1 MNDPLLLSLPG
12 AWKPVLTALLL
23 PPVPWL
29 LLIALGARCLWHR
42 QRAGWWLVLPSLAA
56 LWLGSTTGAAEVLT
70 RLAGLET
77 APLPAARLAALAAQG
92 GAARRTGG
100 PTTAIVVLGGGR
112 DLFSPEYGGADL
124 SGESLRRLRYGLW
137 LARATGAPV
146 AFSGGH
152 GWSQPEGESEAAIAA
167 RVAAREFGQPLR
179 WVEARSR
186 DTRSNARLT
195 MPLLR
200 ADGVRHVVL
209 VTHGWHMK
217 RALRAF
223 ADAAGDVS
231 IEPAPVELAGDA
243 DLAPMAWLPSGQG
256 QLRCRQVLREW
267 VALRLGA

>member
-1 MNDPLLLSLPG
+1 MNDLLLLHLPG

-29 LLIALGARCLWHR
+29 LLIAVGARCLWRR

-56 LWLGSTTGAAEVLT
+56 LWLGSTTGTAERLA
-70 RLAGLET
+70 RLAGLEAT
-77 APLPAARLAALAAQG
+77 ALPASRISALAAAQAS
-92 GAARRTGG
+92 AAGRSN
-100 PTTAIVVLGGGR
+100 TAIVVLGGGR
-112 DLFSPEYGGADL
+112 DLIAPEYGGADL
-124 SGESLRRLRYGLW
+124 SSESLRRLRYGLW
-137 LARATGAPV
+137 LSRATGLPV

-152 GWSQPEGESEAAIAA
+152 GWSQPQGESEAGIAA

-179 WVEARSR
+179 WLESQSR

-200 ADGVRHVVL
+200 ADGIGHVVL

-223 ADAAGDVS
+223 VEAAAEAT
-231 IEPAPVELAGDA
+231 IEPAPIDLAQDA
-243 DLAPMAWLPSGQG
+243 DLAPMAWLPSGPG
-256 QLRCRQVLREW
+256 YMRCRQVLREW
-267 VALRLGA
+267 IALHLGA